1 MIIIN
6 SARIATDLLDR
17 RSAIYSDRP
26 PIAFGGDFV
35 GWSRATVLL
44 PYGARHRASR
54 RLIQQV
60 IGTQSAVHKFDEI
73 ENDSHVNVSF
83 YDEKNTHWASYSGI
97 AEFSQDKDL
106 IAKHWSPLCVL
117 LGTDT
122 SYLSDDCV
130 LYICLVWRPRRRHPQ
145 GRPE

>member
-1 MIIIN
+1 MAHLRRVGEKIWYVDRSFLISCSYERPGDICSVSVLGQTMIIIN
-6 SARIATDLLDR
+6 SPRIATDLLDR

-35 GWSRATVLL
+35 GWSRTTVLL

-73 ENDSHVNVSF
+73 EESEIRKFLKNLLDTPDDFAEHVR
-83 YDEKNTHWASYSGI
+83 
-97 AEFSQDKDL
+97 Q
-106 IAKHWSPLCVL
+106 
-117 LGTDT
+117 
-122 SYLSDDCV
+122 
-130 LYICLVWRPRRRHPQ
+130 
-145 GRPE
+145 